1 MSNDPRTWNYRLV
14 KSNTGIIGIFEVYYD
29 SEGNPRACTTHPA
42 QVMGETVE
50 EILRIVKNMEQAADK
65 PVLPMALFEADRESA
80 IARIM
85 QLDEELEG
93 S

>member
-1 MSNDPRTWNYRLV
+1 
-14 KSNTGIIGIFEVYYD
+14 
-29 SEGNPRACTTHPA
+29 
-42 QVMGETVE
+42 MGETVE
-50 EILRIVKNMEQAADK
+50 EILRIVRNMEQAADK